1 MRLLALVKDP
11 NHVCCRY
18 RLTAFRPYFARAGHD
33 FQILNWPTSWWHS
46 LAVRNKLR
54 QADIVIIQRR
64 LLSPLELLLIRH
76 TASQLMFDFDD
87 AVFVRDSYSQAGLA
101 SGSRLRG
108 FRRMVSTAH
117 VIIAGNNYL
126 GARAAA
132 EKARAVHVVPTC
144 VDPARCTVARHE
156 RSGACIKLAW
166 IGSSSTLQ
174 GLQRSCALWNHI
186 GQRCSGVKL
195 KLICDAPL
203 TLTHMPVEFCSW
215 SESTESQALAEADIG
230 ISWLPDDD
238 WSRGKCGLKLLQYMA
253 AGLPVIA
260 NPVGVQKTMV
270 RHGENGFLA
279 ETPEEW
285 CTAVSR
291 LAADPALR
299 RRLGQAGRQL
309 VEKEYSVAAGAK
321 LWLNLLADV
330 GERRGVSPPCPAA

>member
-1 MRLLALVKDP
+1 
-11 NHVCCRY
+11 
-18 RLTAFRPYFARAGHD
+18 LTAFQPYFAQAGHD

-64 LLSPLELLLIRH
+64 LLSALELLLICH
-76 TASQLMFDFDD
+76 AGPQLLFDFDD
-87 AVFVRDSYSQAGLA
+87 AVFMRDSYAEAGLA

-108 FRRMVSTAH
+108 FRRMVSAAD
-117 VIIAGNNYL
+117 VIIAGNQYL

-132 EKARAVHVVPTC
+132 EKASAVHVVPTC
-144 VDPARCTVARHE
+144 VDPARYTVARHE

-174 GLQRSCALWNHI
+174 GLQRSCALWNQI

-195 KLICDAPL
+195 RLICDAPL
-203 TLTHMPVEFCSW
+203 TLAHMPVEFCSW

-230 ISWLPDDD
+230 ISWLPDDE

-279 ETPEEW
+279 ETADEW
-285 CTAVSR
+285 CDSISR

-299 RRLGQAGRQL
+299 RRMGQSGRQL
-309 VEKEYSVAAGAK
+309 VEKQYSVAVGAK
-321 LWLNLLADV
+321 LWLNLLAKT
-330 GERRGVSPPCPAA
+330 GERRGVNPPRPAA